1 MRNFVLHIYHAGK
14 EGKAF
19 EAGFR
24 GEEILQVVIPATLE
38 GKAFGAG
45 TRGEEKK

>member
-24 GEEILQVVIPATLE
+24 GEEILQVVLPCHLGRE
-38 GKAFGAG
+38 GF
-45 TRGEEKK
+45 RGRI

>member
-24 GEEILQVVIPATLE
+24 GEEILQVVLPGHLGRE
-38 GKAFGAG
+38 GFRSR
-45 TRGEEKK
+45 T